1 MKVDIVSIDAKKSG
15 TMELNGFLFGLDPR
29 PDILNKVVR
38 WQLAKKQQGTHSVL
52 TRSDV
57 SYSTK
62 RIVRQ
67 KGSGSARHGSR
78 RAPIFRKGGVY
89 KGPTPRSHA
98 FSLPKKIRTLGLRH
112 ALSAKYSNGQLVILD
127 KAELKVMKTKEFAKT
142 LKKLGWGRTLV
153 VGQDKS
159 PSSLNFLKAT
169 KNIPYFDVLPVEG
182 INVYDVLRKDTLVLT
197 KAAVAALEERFK

>member
-1 MKVDIVSIDAKKSG
+1 MKIDVISMDAKKSG
-15 TMELNGFLFGLDPR
+15 TIELNGSLFGLEPR

-52 TRSDV
+52 TRSEV

-62 RIVRQ
+62 KVVRQ
-67 KGSGSARHGSR
+67 KGSGSGRHGSR

-89 KGPTPRSHA
+89 KGPNPRSHS
-98 FSLPKKIRTLGLRH
+98 FDLNKKFRALGLRH
-112 ALSAKYSNGQLVILD
+112 ALSAKYSNGQLVILE
-127 KAELKVMKTKEFAKT
+127 KAELKNEKTGTFAKN
-142 LKKLGWGRTLV
+142 LKKLGWGSTLV
-153 VGQDKS
+153 VGQDETS
-159 PSSLNFLKAT
+159 PSINFVRAS
-169 KNIPYFDVLPVEG
+169 KNIPSLDVLPVEG